1 MNISV
6 VTHPVNLHELCESVD
21 KNSVS
26 VSEVSEVGVGCEM
39 SCNKRSLSS
48 VQFTDSGFLEYN
60 EVLSSTFNP
69 RIKFLVLNYLS
80 VISR

>member
-6 VTHPVNLHELCESVD
+6 VTHLVNLHELFESVD

-39 SCNKRSLSS
+39 SSKERSLTS

-60 EVLSSTFNP
+60 RTFQMLS
-69 RIKFLVLNYLS
+69 RNYT
-80 VISR
+80 